1 MSIINLDYL
10 AANPLLPEVQEA
22 MIDAIKKNYAN
33 PSSQHQLGDEAVA
46 ALQLAREQVARLIN
60 SPVEK
65 EVVFTS
71 GGTEAV
77 NHAIKGVAFANAN
90 KGKHIVTSNIEHNAV
105 LRTLRSL
112 KMMDYRVTS
121 VPVDQYG
128 RINPSDVADAI
139 RDDTILVTIMHSNNE
154 IGTIQPIE
162 EIGKV
167 TRAKKVI
174 FHSDGVDSVGV
185 VPMDVQKLGVDL
197 LSFAANQF
205 YGPSGVGGLYIRR
218 GTRIWPLL
226 DGGVQEN
233 NKRAGTENLI
243 GIIGMGVAAEF
254 ATREMEFRIKHARK
268 LKQRLIEGLQ
278 SRIEDIFI
286 NGHAELSLPNLVSV
300 SVQYIEGEG
309 IVLMLD
315 EENIAASTKSACAA
329 GALQASHVLLSIGRD
344 FADAQGTLVITF
356 GRDTTEAE
364 IDRFLNVL
372 EEVVQTLRNM
382 SPLYLKAKQE
392 KSEGAAAS

>member
-22 MIDAIKKNYAN
+22 MIEAIKKNYAN

-46 ALQLAREQVARLIN
+46 ALQLAREQVAGLIN
-60 SPVEK
+60 SPVLK
-65 EVVFTS
+65 EVIFTS
-71 GGTEAV
+71 GGTESI
-77 NHAIKGVAFANAN
+77 NHAVKGVAFANAN

-105 LRTLRSL
+105 LRTLRVL
-112 KMMDYRVTS
+112 KMMDYKVTS
-121 VPVDQYG
+121 VPVDEQG
-128 RINPSDVADAI
+128 RVNPDDVAAAI

-162 EIGKV
+162 EIAQI
-167 TRAKKVI
+167 TRDKKVI
-174 FHSDGVDSVGV
+174 FHSDAVDSVGV
-185 VPMDVQKLGVDL
+185 VPIDVQELGVDL

-218 GTRIWPLL
+218 GTRIWPLI

-233 NKRAGTENLI
+233 NKRAGTENLL
-243 GIIGMGVAAEF
+243 GIIGMGVAAEI
-254 ATREMEFRIKHARK
+254 AAEEMEFRIKHALK
-268 LKQRLIEGLQ
+268 LKQKLIEGFQ

-286 NGHAELSLPNLVSV
+286 NGHPEFSLPNLVSV

-315 EENIAASTKSACAA
+315 EENIAVSTKSACAA

-344 FADAQGTLVITF
+344 FADAQGTLVITS

-364 IDRFLNVL
+364 IERFLEVL

-382 SPLYLKAKQE
+382 SPLYIKAMQE
-392 KSEGAAAS
+392 KAEGVALS